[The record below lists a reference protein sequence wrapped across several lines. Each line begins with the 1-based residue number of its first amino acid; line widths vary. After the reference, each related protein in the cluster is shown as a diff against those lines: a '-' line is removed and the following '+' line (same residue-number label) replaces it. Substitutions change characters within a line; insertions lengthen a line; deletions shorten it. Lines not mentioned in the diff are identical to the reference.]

1 MKTRDKN
8 EVLNALIEDLYRK
21 AMESGTPLWK
31 AVALGLNRP
40 NRKKYE
46 VNLFIIEKYADL
58 NGTVV
63 VPGVVLGNGEIKKK
77 VTVAALKFSEAA
89 RKKIEKAGGKC
100 MTIDELYKKNPTGKG
115 VKILG

>member
-8 EVLNALIEDLYRK
+8 EVLNVLIEDLYKK

-40 NRKKYE
+40 NRKMYE
-46 VNLFIIEKYADL
+46 VNLFLIEKFADN

-63 VPGVVLGNGEIKKK
+63 VPGVVLGNGDIKKK
-77 VTVAALKFSEAA
+77 VTVAALKFSGSAKE
-89 RKKIEKAGGKC
+89 KIEKAGGNC
-100 MTIDELYKKNPTGKG
+100 MEIRELFDKNPKGSG